1 MQKLYGIGQY
11 DSCEH
16 FLYLKARRFGN
27 IGRGGIPDI
36 FTSARSLVE
45 DWNRF
50 LFLISYINKL
60 LLFIIIYFIFRGKI
74 RYHTLPPE
82 DETVHLSAQIVSNE
96 TDVFNLDNVQRVET
110 EFMEELAK
118 LQPES
123 GGAGVKTESM
133 DVDGKSMVVVDDGV
147 QAKKTGKLRWRKKK
161 KSELT
166 ETKIDIQ
173 PGVIKLKKLQKANA
187 KKKRKTAARL
197 IKCEQ
202 LLDKFAL

>member
-1 MQKLYGIGQY
+1 MRIGTGFY
-11 DSCEH
+11 
-16 FLYLKARRFGN
+16 
-27 IGRGGIPDI
+27 
-36 FTSARSLVE
+36 
-45 DWNRF
+45 F
-50 LFLISYINKL
+50 LFHTSINCYYFK
-60 LLFIIIYFIFRGKI
+60 IIYFIFRGKI

-123 GGAGVKTESM
+123 TGAGVKTESM